1 MNISYRKLWIL
12 LAEREMSKQEFR
24 ESLQIASGTMTKL
37 NKGLEV
43 SISILLRICEY
54 FECDISDICEAVK
67 KESTIK

>member
-1 MNISYRKLWIL
+1 
-12 LAEREMSKQEFR
+12 MSKQEFR

-43 SISILLRICEY
+43 SMSVLLRICEY
-54 FECDISDICEAVK
+54 FECDISDICEVVK